1 MMMGEITSFYIEG
14 EIRVTTILIKNWKKK
29 KKEMKIISPG
39 LFLGSYQSIKL
50 S

>member
-29 KKEMKIISPG
+29 EKGNENYFSGP
-39 LFLGSYQSIKL
+39 LSWLLSIN
-50 S
+50 